1 MLTGHEEDTKS
12 NYMNYFKLFLEL
24 ENYELKKLD
33 LLSAQNVPDDCK
45 CLVVTSPK
53 KDFSETETN
62 AIKGYIEKG
71 GSIIWLNDPYSA
83 SEETPNIK
91 SILDMYGVVVRQDG
105 FVAEQDKERYVLGS
119 PDLIL
124 ANTQYSPI
132 TENLKSVLLPDT
144 GKLEFVGDLEALGV
158 TKTDI
163 LTSSEKSFFRTNM
176 QELSIKPVEGEEVG
190 SFVLGAILEKSIGE
204 NTSKLVVFAN
214 NTFAT
219 EIAIDSRAAI
229 GLYDNKDII
238 VNSVQYLAEIEDA
251 LTIRKSL
258 TSTTYTATEA
268 QDRIIKTIIFGLP
281 IIIIIMRNCSL
292 AIKKKKKIINNK
304 KTHIFI

>member
-1 MLTGHEEDTKS
+1 MLTGHEEDSKF
-12 NYMNYFKLFLEL
+12 NYMNYFRLFLEL
-24 ENYELKKLD
+24 ENYEIKNLD

-45 CLVVTSPK
+45 TLVVTSPK
-53 KDFSETETN
+53 KDFSSAETD
-62 AIKGYIEKG
+62 AIKKYIEKG
-71 GSIIWLNDPYSA
+71 GNILWLNDPYTA

-91 SILDMYGVVVRQDG
+91 SILDMYGVLVRQDG
-105 FVAEQDKERYVLGS
+105 FIVEQDKEKYVLGS

-124 ANTQYSPI
+124 ATAEYSPI
-132 TENLKSVLLPDT
+132 TENLKSALLPDS
-144 GKLEFVGDLEALGV
+144 GKLEFAEDLEALGV
-158 TKTDI
+158 TKTEI
-163 LTSSEKSFFRTNM
+163 LTSSEKSFFRTNI
-176 QELSIKPVEGEEVG
+176 ENISITPTEGEEIG
-190 SFVLGAILEKSIGE
+190 RFVAGAILEKSVGE

-238 VNSVQYLAEIEDA
+238 VNSVQHLAEVEDA
-251 LTIRKSL
+251 ITIRKSL

-268 QDRIIKTIIFGLP
+268 QDRIIKAIIFSFP
-281 IIIIIMRNCSL
+281 VIIIIVRNYYL

-304 KTHIFI
+304 KPHIFI